1 MFVRYGNLHQ
11 SICES
16 SGHGLSQ
23 TLLESMTNDPY
34 AAIKIRDFRLLL
46 AGRLLV
52 TLALQIQGMAIGW
65 QIYALTKSAL
75 YLGLI
80 GLSEALPSIGV
91 ALYAGHVADVV
102 DRSLIIRLVIS
113 TLFVTLLVLG
123 FCSLGI
129 GDAHILVPIIF
140 VINALAGFARGF
152 YAPAIFGTVSDIVP
166 REHYPNAAAW
176 NSTVWQ
182 ASAVAGP
189 LLGGGLYVWLQAPK
203 TYLAASIL
211 MFASL
216 CCFLAL
222 KVKTNIDK
230 TKKISVYDN
239 IIEGLKFVF
248 SRQII
253 CGAMALD
260 LFAVLFGG
268 AVALLPIFTS
278 EIFHL
283 GPPALGLLR
292 GAPSVGAFL
301 TAAFLTHR
309 PINKDAG
316 VVLLW
321 AIAGFGLCMIGFG
334 LCKNFY
340 VSLLLLALS
349 GMLDGI
355 SVYVRST
362 IFQVLTP
369 NDMKGRVAAVNSIF
383 IGSSNEIGEFESGV
397 TAKLMGLVPSVV
409 FGGCMTI
416 IVVLFTAL
424 KAPKLRKLHI
434 DKLLEEDTQ
443 IASN

>member
-1 MFVRYGNLHQ
+1 M
-11 SICES
+11 S
-16 SGHGLSQ
+16 
-23 TLLESMTNDPY
+23 TDPY
-34 AAIKIRDFRLLL
+34 AAIKLPDFRLLL
-46 AGRLLV
+46 TGRLLA

-80 GLSEALPSIGV
+80 GLSEALPAIGV
-91 ALYAGHVADVV
+91 ALYAGHIADVV
-102 DRSLIIRLVIS
+102 DRSLIIRVVVS
-113 TLFVTLLVLG
+113 TLFVTLVMLG
-123 FCSLGI
+123 LCSMNI
-129 GDAHILVPIIF
+129 GDPHVLVPIIF
-140 VINALAGFARGF
+140 LVNAVAGFARGF
-152 YAPAIFGTVSDIVP
+152 YAPAVFGTVSDIVP
-166 REHYPNAAAW
+166 RELYPNAAAW

-182 ASAVAGP
+182 ASAVTGP
-189 LLGGGLYVWLQAPK
+189 LLGGALYVWLQAPK
-203 TYLAASIL
+203 TYLAAAVL

-216 CCFLAL
+216 CCFFAL
-222 KVKTNIDK
+222 KAKTTINK
-230 TKKISVYDN
+230 SKEISVYEN
-239 IIEGLKFVF
+239 IVEGLKFVF

-278 EIFHL
+278 EVFKM
-283 GPPALGLLR
+283 GPEALGMLR

-301 TAAFLTHR
+301 TAAFLTHK
-309 PINKDAG
+309 PISKNAG
-316 VVLLW
+316 VILLW
-321 AIAGFGLCMIGFG
+321 AIAGFGICMIGFG
-334 LCKNFY
+334 LSTNFY

-397 TAKLMGLVPSVV
+397 TAKLMGLVPSVI

-416 IVVLFTAL
+416 VVVLFTAI
-424 KAPKLRKLHI
+424 KAPKLRTLHMQTLF
-434 DKLLEEDTQ
+434 DEGDELSKT
-443 IASN
+443 